1 MSTGTGVVKPNDTAD
16 SVPAKG
22 LATVKLVLLR
32 VATGTAVD
40 EAMAAAAMFVAF
52 ASVTAAVSE
61 ASSAV
66 VALVGVVT
74 PSAPDGIVTVHV
86 DPAASIAV
94 FAVRISAAVPP
105 DPVADGTTVVVPHPL
120 EYVGVMLVKSPKA

>member
-1 MSTGTGVVKPNDTAD
+1 
-16 SVPAKG
+16 
-22 LATVKLVLLR
+22 
-32 VATGTAVD
+32 
-40 EAMAAAAMFVAF
+40 MFVAF
-52 ASVTAAVSE
+52 ASVTDAVSE

-74 PSAPDGIVTVHV
+74 PCAPDGIVTEHA

-94 FAVRISAAVPP
+94 FAVRIRAAVPP

-120 EYVGVMLVKSPKA
+120 EYVGVMLVKSPNA